1 MGEWKFKLIIRCII
15 HFQHLNSIL
24 IKLKHV
30 SKLIYKK
37 KVREKT
43 WEFTVLIC
51 KTVLLQVA
59 AIFNCIWTKKEN
71 FCTSDKTIT
80 SIVTSTVFALVAQIE
95 RELISLRTK
104 EALHAKQLNGLKL
117 GRPQGK
123 GKSKLDEH
131 KDTIIKLLD
140 CGVPKTVIAK
150 QFKTSTVNLYKFLNN
165 VA

>member
-1 MGEWKFKLIIRCII
+1 MSQQKG
-15 HFQHLNSIL
+15 
-24 IKLKHV
+24 
-30 SKLIYKK
+30 
-37 KVREKT
+37 
-43 WEFTVLIC
+43 FTLYS
-51 KTVLLQVA
+51 L
-59 AIFNCIWTKKEN
+59 KEN
-71 FCTSDKTIT
+71 FCTSDKTII

-150 QFKTSTVNLYKFLNN
+150 QLKTSTVNLYKFLNN